1 MIYKEI
7 IATRKFHLLTK
18 CQQAAPALLFPK
30 QLKLLIIIS
39 FPRNFLAF
47 LNSFFFFFC
56 QNLGHSESRNTDGKC
71 TVNTTHQLLGKGKI
85 YSLSSSIYGPD
96 QMKKQRTFQIIIY
109 SKVTTIHFSDASSLS

>member
-47 LNSFFFFFC
+47 LNSFFFFFA
-56 QNLGHSESRNTDGKC
+56 
-71 TVNTTHQLLGKGKI
+71 KI
-85 YSLSSSIYGPD
+85 
-96 QMKKQRTFQIIIY
+96 
-109 SKVTTIHFSDASSLS
+109 